1 VSVTLLCVT
10 TPPEPPTLASYPRHN
25 SLNALRLVLA
35 TLVIVSHSW
44 PVGGFGSD
52 PRLGVLTLGEVA
64 VAGFFGISGWLITAS
79 RMTSTLRGF
88 AWRRFLRIYPGYLG
102 ALVAV
107 AFGFAPLAALLST
120 GTWSPAD
127 GMQHVLAN
135 LTLEVRDH
143 RVGASLPA
151 GSYPAWNG
159 SLWTLSSEALC
170 YVVVGLTVTVV
181 GRRAAPVAVLALFV
195 VTACA
200 RAADVSVPGGS
211 LGWAFVQL
219 SPWFFAGASL
229 FVLRRV
235 VPLDGIAAA
244 AAGVG
249 TVVGLAVEPVLA
261 AVPLAYLAL
270 WLGARLPLREVARTT
285 DLSYGMYIYAFPV
298 QQLLVVLGTTQLGV
312 GAYVLLSVLGT
323 VPFAVAS
330 WLLIEQ
336 PAMRARRWVG
346 SAPGGPRPPGGRHR
360 RHDTRTL
367 STTGGAAD
375 RGVVGDLA
383 PTPAQANA
391 LNAFTDRSAGRS
403 ARTTS
408 RSARTA

>member
-1 VSVTLLCVT
+1 MSVTLHSVT
-10 TPPEPPTLASYPRHN
+10 TPREPPTLVSYPRHN
-25 SLNALRLVLA
+25 SLNALRLALA

-44 PVGGFGSD
+44 PVGGFGPD

-64 VAGFFGISGWLITAS
+64 VAGFFGVSGWLITAS
-79 RMTSTLRGF
+79 RMKSTLRGF

-102 ALVAV
+102 ALLAV

-127 GMQHVLAN
+127 GVQHVLAN

-143 RVGASLPA
+143 QVGASLPA
-151 GSYPAWNG
+151 TSYPAWNG

-170 YVVVGLTVTVV
+170 YVAVGLTVTVV
-181 GRRAAPVAVLALFV
+181 GRRAAPVAVLALFA
-195 VTACA
+195 VTTWA
-200 RAADVSVPGGS
+200 RAADVTVPGGS

-229 FVLRRV
+229 FVLRRT
-235 VPLDGIAAA
+235 VPLHGIAAA
-244 AAGVG
+244 AAGAGAVA
-249 TVVGLAVEPVLA
+249 GLAVEPVLA

-298 QQLLVVLGTTQLGV
+298 QQLLVILGVTQLGV
-312 GAYVLLSVLGT
+312 GAYILLSVLGT
-323 VPFAVAS
+323 VPFAVTS

-346 SAPGGPRPPGGRHR
+346 SAPGGSRPPGGRHR
-360 RHDTRTL
+360 
-367 STTGGAAD
+367 SVNGGTGQVEGESGHRPQLDAPGRRSGAH
-375 RGVVGDLA
+375 A
-383 PTPAQANA
+383 PPE
-391 LNAFTDRSAGRS
+391 
-403 ARTTS
+403 
-408 RSARTA
+408 